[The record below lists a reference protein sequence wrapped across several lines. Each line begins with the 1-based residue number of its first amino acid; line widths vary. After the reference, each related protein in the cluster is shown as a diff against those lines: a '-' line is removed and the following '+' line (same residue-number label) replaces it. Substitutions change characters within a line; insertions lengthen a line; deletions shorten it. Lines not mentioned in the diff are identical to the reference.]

1 MKKGF
6 TLIEVLV
13 VIAIIGILATVV
25 VQNIPRPKADA
36 DAKPKKVAVDTSS
49 KEIEEEPT
57 PATWCPQFEEKY
69 RDRKYLEISA
79 LCFDYFGI
87 TDEMVQ
93 REIERMELS
102 TNPCNN

>member
-1 MKKGF
+1 MKKGY

-36 DAKPKKVAVDTSS
+36 DAKPKKVAIDTTS
-49 KEIEEEPT
+49 IEEEPT
-57 PATWCPQFEEKY
+57 PTTWCPQFEEKY
-69 RDRKYLEISA
+69 RDRKYLEIGT

-93 REIERMELS
+93 RELNRMELS
-102 TNPCNN
+102 VNPCSR